1 MKKANPIK
9 DGLIIRIALVIGMA
23 GIIFLLSTLVMD
35 RLVEDSEFI
44 RSITFF
50 RRTSRHTTMLILSL
64 GLILLVNRGR
74 LAGYGFRWSR
84 QIHFVRIIAY
94 SLLLSLAGNLAA
106 HFFDL
111 APRRVFG
118 FAAQPLLDKMVYL
131 WVWSSLSEE
140 VFTRGFVQGYLY
152 PLRQKGIKIQRLFL
166 SLPVITGALVFGG
179 MHFILLTFGLEFFRV
194 LYLVLLTTLLGLYAG
209 YQKERTNSLVA
220 AVTIHL
226 FFNMGGSLYGL
237 LTL

>member
-1 MKKANPIK
+1 MKKANLKK
-9 DGLIIRIALVIGMA
+9 DGLIIRIPLAIGMA
-23 GIIFLLSTLVMD
+23 GIIFLFSTLVMD

-44 RSITFF
+44 RSITFI

-74 LAGYGFRWSR
+74 LTGYGFRWSR
-84 QIHFVRIIAY
+84 QIHFVRLIAY

-106 HFFDL
+106 HVFDL

-131 WVWSSLSEE
+131 WVWSSISEE
-140 VFTRGFVQGYLY
+140 VFTRGFIQGYLDTF
-152 PLRQKGIKIQRLFL
+152 RHIGIKINRLFF
-166 SLPVITGALVFGG
+166 SVPVITGALIFGG
-179 MHFILLTFGLEFFRV
+179 MHFILLTFGIEFIRV
-194 LYLVLLTTLLGLYAG
+194 LYLVLLTTLLGLFAG

>member
-1 MKKANPIK
+1 MKEAKSIK
-9 DGLIIRIALVIGMA
+9 KSAAIRIPLVIGIA
-23 GIIFLLSTLVMD
+23 GIIFVLSTLVMD

-44 RSITFF
+44 RSITFL
-50 RRTSRHTTMLILSL
+50 RRTSRHSTMLLLSL
-64 GLILLVNRGR
+64 GLILLVSRGR

-84 QIHFVRIIAY
+84 QIPFAKIIAF

-106 HFFDL
+106 HIFDL
-111 APRRVFG
+111 APKRVFG

-131 WVWSSLSEE
+131 WVWSSISEE
-140 VFTRGFVQGYLY
+140 VFTRGFVQGYLD
-152 PLRQKGIKIQRLFL
+152 PFRHIGIKIQSLFL

-194 LYLVLLTTLLGLYAG
+194 LYLVILTTLLGLYAG

-220 AVTIHL
+220 AVIIHL

-237 LTL
+237 LPL

>member
-1 MKKANPIK
+1 MQKTTFIKKSAA
-9 DGLIIRIALVIGMA
+9 IRIPLVIGIA
-23 GIIFLLSTLVMD
+23 GLIFMFSTLVMD
-35 RLVEDSEFI
+35 RLVEESEYI
-44 RSITFF
+44 RSISFL

-64 GLILLVNRGR
+64 MLILLVNGGR

-84 QIHFVRIIAY
+84 KIHFVRIIAF

-106 HFFDL
+106 QVFDL

-131 WVWSSLSEE
+131 WVWSSISEE
-140 VFTRGFVQGYLY
+140 VFTRGLIQGYLD
-152 PLRQKGIKIQRLFL
+152 PFRHVGIKIQHLFL

-194 LYLVLLTTLLGLYAG
+194 LYLVILTTLLGLYAG

-220 AVTIHL
+220 AVIIHL

-237 LTL
+237 LSL